1 MTNCLFFGDSITYG
15 EYDGVYGGWVDL
27 LKRYCHAKYKEGSNE
42 VNIFN
47 LGIGGET
54 TNGLLKRLDVELE
67 ARKSATKTV
76 VFISYGAND
85 LAYIND
91 KQNVRLNE
99 FKENLQK
106 AIVKAQAITSELHV
120 LSILPIADAF
130 DGIETF
136 TGKTRR
142 NDDIIAFNNIIKEV
156 SHNHSIS
163 YIDTYPVF
171 LDNKEELLSN
181 DGIHPNEKGYALI
194 SNIVKPFIKIYL

>member
-67 ARKSATKTV
+67 ARKSSTKTV